1 MAVPPGEI
9 MIRTEEISFR
19 IGTFQLQWLNIEI
32 ATGQYFVLLGP
43 PGSGKTIFLECLCGL
58 KKIDSGRVY
67 IDGREVT
74 SLEPR
79 ARNIGYVP
87 QDYALFPHLSVEQNI
102 AFGLRVHGFGRKDV
116 IARVTETVDLLDIR
130 HLLSRRIEGLSG
142 GEKQRAALARALV
155 LQPKVLLL
163 DEPVCALDEA
173 TRQEVCAQLFRI
185 QRQLSLTTIHVSHN
199 LEEAFSVAD
208 QAAILHQGLLQQ
220 VGTLSELLRKPDSEF
235 VARFMRCE
243 NIFCGEVTGHCGQ
256 NSGAR
261 VKVNDIQLRISGKHS
276 GSLKLM
282 IRPEDV
288 LVLPGSQYDAK
299 GENIVRARLVRWR
312 DCGSY
317 VRIELDGPV
326 NLVAHMTHAAFAE
339 LQAKHRLD
347 VVAVLSP
354 ENLHILGSA
363 VRRPRSVAGTT
374 AGHKAGNPK

>member
-1 MAVPPGEI
+1 
-9 MIRTEEISFR
+9 MIRTEQISFR
-19 IGTFQLQWLNIEI
+19 IGAFALQSVSCQIPN
-32 ATGQYFVLLGP
+32 GQYFVLLGP

-58 KKIDSGRVY
+58 KKIDSGRIY

-74 SLEPR
+74 TLEPR

-116 IARVTETVDLLDIR
+116 TARVTETADLLEIQ

-142 GEKQRAALARALV
+142 GEKQRVALARALV

-185 QRQLSLTTIHVSHN
+185 QRKLGLTTIHVSHN

-208 QAAILHQGLLQQ
+208 RAAILHQGLLQQ
-220 VGTLSELLRKPDSEF
+220 VDTLSDLLRRPNNEF

-243 NIFCGEVTGHCGQ
+243 NILCGEAVAQSAH
-256 NSGAR
+256 SGDTK
-261 VKVNDIQLRISGKHS
+261 VKIGNIQLQLSGQHNGQVKF
-276 GSLKLM
+276 M
-282 IRPEDV
+282 IRPEDI
-288 LVLPGSQYDAK
+288 LILPGPDDSSCVVRRASC
-299 GENIVRARLVRWR
+299 ENLNAIRNAVPARLQRWR

-317 VRIELDGPV
+317 VRIELVPPWRI

-339 LQAKHRLD
+339 LKAKLQPD
-347 VVAVLSP
+347 VIVVLHP
-354 ENLHILGSA
+354 ENIHVLAKDSA
-363 VRRPRSVAGTT
+363 Y
-374 AGHKAGNPK
+374 NE